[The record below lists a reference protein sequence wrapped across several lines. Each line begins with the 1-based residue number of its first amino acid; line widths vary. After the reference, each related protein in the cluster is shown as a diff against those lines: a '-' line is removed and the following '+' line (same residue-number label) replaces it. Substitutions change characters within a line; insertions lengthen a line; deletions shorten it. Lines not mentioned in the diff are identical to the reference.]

1 MDCKMADKGHIC
13 LQLGLMIYCSLLKEC
28 INITYVSGTSGAED
42 ILFFRSGE
50 NVSLP
55 CNNALS
61 GCTSTTWNYNRGS
74 NTIELVGVGKLN
86 NIDRRERLSVGS
98 DCSLNIMNATKEDYG
113 SYSCRQ
119 YVNEQQQENDARVYL
134 TVLNVSSS
142 LSQTEMRAGRS
153 VTLKC
158 KLEYYGVSCDT
169 LFRTEGYQ
177 LVWVNQ
183 AERNLATDSRYKIFS
198 SSPCM
203 ISLTTTLLNEDH
215 NKEWRCQLTQNNQL
229 KTSASFTVKYS
240 ASNATTTVKP
250 AQDSDSAVK
259 PDNKTEVI
267 AAVAAVL
274 AALAVVFVAVFLV
287 VFKKRAGNLR
297 RAANTDAGDLNQ
309 HKGSYKTINIAGK
322 DDEGAYETIPMSIPS
337 AHNANEQKDDV
348 TYSEVI
354 SSNKGN
360 KQVKLDT
367 DRSNETVTYMTIRE
381 TEGAPQDGLYA
392 TVKK

>member
-13 LQLGLMIYCSLLKEC
+13 LQLGLMIYCSLLK
-28 INITYVSGTSGAED
+28 GTSGAED

-240 ASNATTTVKP
+240 
-250 AQDSDSAVK
+250 DSDSAVK

>member
-1 MDCKMADKGHIC
+1 MTDKGHVC
-13 LQLGLMIYCSLLKEC
+13 LQLGLMIYCSLLK
-28 INITYVSGTSGAED
+28 GTIGAED
-42 ILFFRSGE
+42 IVFFTSGE
-50 NVSLP
+50 NVNLP
-55 CNNALS
+55 CKNALS
-61 GCTSTTWNYNRGS
+61 GCTSTTWNYNRHS
-74 NTIELVGVGKLN
+74 KTVELVAGGSLKTD
-86 NIDRRERLSVGS
+86 IKRRERLSVGS

-113 SYSCRQ
+113 SYICQQ
-119 YVNEQQQENDARVYL
+119 YVNGEQQGNYVLFYL

-158 KLEYYGVSCDT
+158 KLEYSGVSCDT
-169 LFRTEGYQ
+169 LFRTEGY

-183 AERNLATDSRYKIFS
+183 AERNLVTDNRYKIFS

-229 KTSASFTVKYS
+229 KTSASFTVKY
-240 ASNATTTVKP
+240 T
-250 AQDSDSAVK
+250 DSDSAVK

-309 HKGSYKTINIAGK
+309 HKGSYKTINIAVK

-354 SSNKGN
+354 SPNKGN

-381 TEGAPQDGLYA
+381 TERAPQDGLYA